1 MKIKMLHAGI
11 GLVTSL
17 VLVGCSDSGSKPT
30 AEEKASPSESA
41 PAGKEISGVFA
52 AYSKDV
58 TAVTYNDAVP
68 TGAKAEVSV
77 VPEGG
82 MKTVLTLEVTGLA
95 SDHGF
100 GAHLH
105 TAACGADP
113 ADAGPHYQ
121 NEADPKKPSTDPEY
135 ANDNNEVWLD
145 FTTDTAGAAT
155 ASATVDW
162 LVRSGQANS
171 IVIHAE
177 HTKTSH
183 GEAGTAGDR
192 LACVNLPL

>member
-1 MKIKMLHAGI
+1 MKVKMLQVGF
-11 GLVTSL
+11 GLVTLL
-17 VLVGCSDSGSKPT
+17 VLVGCGGADSATDAG
-30 AEEKASPSESA
+30 EKAPPSEAASVGREVEGA
-41 PAGKEISGVFA
+41 FA
-52 AYSKDV
+52 AYSKGAR
-58 TAVTYNDAVP
+58 AVTYDDAVP
-68 TGAKAEVSV
+68 KGAKVKVSV

-82 MKTVLTLEVTGLA
+82 KQTVFTLVVSGLP
-95 SDHGF
+95 SDHGL

-121 NEADPKKPSTDPEY
+121 NAADPKTPSTDPKY
-135 ANDNNEVWLD
+135 ANDKNEVWLD
-145 FTTDTAGAAT
+145 FTTDTTGAAT

-162 LVRSGQANS
+162 VVRSGEAKS

-177 HTKTSH
+177 HTKTGD

-192 LACVNLPL
+192 LACVNVPL